1 MKAHIRT
8 MKGRQRETALLY
20 CMEEEK
26 AQKITRILEG
36 YSVAVCTA
44 GEADSGQTLGA
55 LFGMEEYPRVED
67 AEPVPQA
74 VQEAIFFSGFERGRL
89 NLMLSRIKTAGIS
102 VPFKAVLTVHNQSW
116 SMQQLI
122 GELTRE
128 HETLARLDQL
138 AALTRQLTRYDPNKL
153 SEQQRK
159 DATEALA
166 KGQAILKRPMG
177 VPPETVDMVIAALQ
191 RSVAMAMAASMKQS

>member
-1 MKAHIRT
+1 
-8 MKGRQRETALLY
+8 
-20 CMEEEK
+20 
-26 AQKITRILEG
+26 
-36 YSVAVCTA
+36 
-44 GEADSGQTLGA
+44 
-55 LFGMEEYPRVED
+55 
-67 AEPVPQA
+67 
-74 VQEAIFFSGFERGRL
+74 
-89 NLMLSRIKTAGIS
+89 
-102 VPFKAVLTVHNQSW
+102 
-116 SMQQLI
+116 MQQLI